1 MKITSY
7 YFFTVAQTFQER
19 SQPEYREAD
28 ASAVD
33 VGKPFRA
40 GFYRSDRRVLRSIVV
55 NDVFLIRLQHRKC
68 CRAKS

>member
-7 YFFTVAQTFQER
+7 YLFTVAQTFHER

-33 VGKPFRA
+33 VGTPFRA
-40 GFYRSDRRVLRSIVV
+40 GLYRSDRRVLRSIVV

-68 CRAKS
+68 YMAKS